1 MVRISLL
8 VFNRELIKWLGLGHD
23 SFIEC
28 LAANART
35 RDGLKASTVIIDEY
49 SQARNSA
56 NKSGAD
62 LKNVLTSSMG
72 TRKEPLTVI
81 ITAAS
86 DVIDGPFKHELD
98 GVMKVLRGTPR
109 LDCAIAFDLSVHDDF
124 SAVSYTVWSKDDK
137 KFYTHTDYYFPKGAL
152 KGHPNEMI
160 YRQWHEQG
168 NLNFCK
174 GDIIDMRQIA
184 SDIINNAKQLHV
196 IRVGFDAYKSREL
209 VNILSSAGFRGV
221 LMPYSQ
227 TYGSFNLP
235 VEAFELLAWGDPVG
249 IVLNNN
255 PINAYCLCNCVI
267 DEDRLEN
274 KKPIKVS
281 QFRKIDGAITLLM
294 TLGLMSAYER

>member
-1 MVRISLL
+1 
-8 VFNRELIKWLGLGHD
+8 
-23 SFIEC
+23 
-28 LAANART
+28 
-35 RDGLKASTVIIDEY
+35 
-49 SQARNSA
+49 
-56 NKSGAD
+56 
-62 LKNVLTSSMG
+62 
-72 TRKEPLTVI
+72 
-81 ITAAS
+81 
-86 DVIDGPFKHELD
+86 
-98 GVMKVLRGTPR
+98 
-109 LDCAIAFDLSVHDDF
+109 
-124 SAVSYTVWSKDDK
+124 
-137 KFYTHTDYYFPKGAL
+137 
-152 KGHPNEMI
+152 
-160 YRQWHEQG
+160 
-168 NLNFCK
+168 
-174 GDIIDMRQIA
+174 MRQIA
-184 SDIINNAKQLHV
+184 SDIISNAKKLHV

-209 VNILSSAGFRGV
+209 VNILSSAGVRGV